1 MRHKNIPVF
10 IPHLGCPNDC
20 VFCNQR
26 KITEHQS
33 FDESSVGPQIEEAL
47 STLSPEDTAEI
58 AFFGGSFTGID
69 RDLMIR
75 LLKIGS
81 SYIKSG
87 AVASLRCSTR
97 PDYIDGEIIRILKEY
112 GVKTVE
118 LGIQST
124 DDEVLSVCRRGHTAE
139 QSYKAMSMLKEAGFA
154 LIGQMMT
161 GLPGASPGSEIKTA
175 EDICKYAD
183 GARIYPTV
191 VFKDT
196 ELASMAASG
205 SYTPYTTEELIR
217 RTAAVKRV
225 FISAGIP
232 TIRVGLQA
240 NEGLVCGDEIA
251 CGGYDEAIG
260 EKCDSLIYFDILS
273 GLLSDN
279 KEKRVKIYV
288 PKGHVSRASGHN
300 KENKKRLLSLYDITD
315 IKFIEKDIPP
325 YTAEICREQCI

>member
-26 KITEHQS
+26 KITEHLE
-33 FDESSVGPQIEEAL
+33 FKEEDVKKTIDEAV
-47 STLSPEDTAEI
+47 STLTGRDEAEI

-75 LLKIGS
+75 LLSLGR
-81 SYIKSG
+81 SYIEKG
-87 AVASLRCSTR
+87 AVSSLRCSTR
-97 PDYIDGEIIRILKEY
+97 PDYIDDEILGILKEY

-124 DDEVLSVCRRGHTAE
+124 DDTVLQKCRRGHTAA
-139 QSYKAMSMLKEAGFA
+139 QSFEAMRMIKDAGFC

-161 GLPGASPGSEIKTA
+161 GLPAATAGSEIKTA
-175 EDICKYAD
+175 EDICRYAD
-183 GARIYPTV
+183 GARIYPIV

-196 ELASMAASG
+196 ELAYMAEAG
-205 SYTPYTTEELIR
+205 EYTPYTADELIR
-217 RTAAVKRV
+217 RTADVKEV
-225 FISAGIP
+225 FIARGIP
-232 TIRVGLQA
+232 TIRVGLQS

-251 CGGYDEAIG
+251 CGVYDGAIG
-260 EKCDSLIYFDILS
+260 EKCDSLIYFRRISKLLS
-273 GLLSDN
+273 GVT
-279 KEKRVKIYV
+279 EKRVKIYV
-288 PKGHVSRASGHN
+288 PAGHVSRAAGHK
-300 KENKKRLLSLYDITD
+300 KENKQRLRSLFGLTD

-325 YTAEICREQCI
+325 YTAELCKE

>member
-26 KITEHQS
+26 KITEHLE
-33 FDESSVGPQIEEAL
+33 FKEEDVKKTIDEATA
-47 STLSPEDTAEI
+47 TLKDGEHAEI

-75 LLKIGS
+75 LLMLGK
-81 SYIKSG
+81 SYIDRGVVS
-87 AVASLRCSTR
+87 SLRCSTR
-97 PDYIDGEIIRILKEY
+97 PDYINDEILDILKEY

-124 DDEVLSVCRRGHTAE
+124 DDKVLQTCKRGHTAE
-139 QSYKAMSMLKEAGFA
+139 QSFKAMELIKSYGFDF
-154 LIGQMMT
+154 IGQMMT
-161 GLPGASPGSEIKTA
+161 GLPGATEDSEIKTA

-183 GARIYPTV
+183 GGRIYPIV

-196 ELASMAASG
+196 ELAFMAENGA
-205 SYTPYTTEELIR
+205 YKPYSVDELIK
-217 RTAAVKRV
+217 RTAAVKEV
-225 FISAGIP
+225 FIKHNIP

-240 NEGLVCGDEIA
+240 NEGLTGGDEIA

-260 EKCDSLIYFDILS
+260 EKCDNLIYYNILS
-273 GLLSDN
+273 KLLENTDRKN
-279 KEKRVKIYV
+279 VVIAV
-288 PKGHVSRASGHN
+288 PEGHISRAVGHN
-300 KENKKRLLSLYDITD
+300 KENKKRLMLKFNIKDV
-315 IKFIEKDIPP
+315 KFIEKDIPQ
-325 YTAEICREQCI
+325 YTAELCE

>member
-1 MRHKNIPVF
+1 MSHKNVPVF

-26 KITEHQS
+26 KITEHLS
-33 FDESSVGPQIEEAL
+33 FDEDGVKDTIDEAVA
-47 STLSPEDTAEI
+47 TLKPGDEAEI

-75 LLKIGS
+75 LLRLGH
-81 SYIKSG
+81 SYIEKG
-87 AVASLRCSTR
+87 AVTSLRCSTR
-97 PDYIDGEIIRILKEY
+97 PDYIDETILGILQKY

-124 DDEVLSVCRRGHTAE
+124 DDTVLLKCKRGHTAAA
-139 QSYKAMSMLKEAGFA
+139 SFTAMKMIKDAGFS

-161 GLPGASPGSEIKTA
+161 GLPGASAKSETQTA

-183 GARIYPTV
+183 GARIYPIV

-196 ELASMAASG
+196 ELAYMAEAG
-205 SYTPYTTEELIR
+205 DYKPYSLDELVK
-217 RTAAVKRV
+217 RTADVKEV
-225 FISAGIP
+225 FIKRGIP

-240 NEGLVCGDEIA
+240 NEGLTGGDEIA

-260 EKCDSLIYFDILS
+260 ERCDSLIYYRRFS
-273 GLLSDN
+273 KLLSDN
-279 KEKRVKIYV
+279 RSNSVVIAV
-288 PKGHVSRASGHN
+288 PRGHISRASGHK
-300 KENKKRLLSLYDITD
+300 KENKLRLCAQYGIKE
-315 IKFIEKDIPP
+315 IKFEEKDIPP
-325 YTAEICREQCI
+325 YTAEIIGR